1 MSKEI
6 IEWDLSLF
14 YKDVDDPKI
23 EKDMK
28 EIEELA
34 LKFNDEV
41 KGKLTDETLIP
52 SKLKEWYKMFE
63 KIWEK
68 MLDLNLYSSYIYSTT
83 SLDDKVKALHSK
95 IEEFRVN
102 IQEQTMFFEL
112 DLNKI
117 NDEKF
122 EELLNSEELSNY
134 NHHLKFNRQEK
145 PHQLSEKEEL
155 IIKLKDLTGVSG
167 FNKLSSELSS
177 SFTYEFEVEG
187 EKKTLTGPELFA
199 YMYHKDKDVRYRA
212 LRLYLSKYEENEL
225 VFTHIYNNVLKNW
238 VLETK
243 KKNYPTPISR
253 RNLRNE
259 VGDKIVEVLGEVTTK
274 NNTLVERYYNIK
286 KKIIKL
292 PELRMSD
299 MYAPVGEASLKYTYE
314 EAIEIIKEAVKKF
327 NPELVKITEELVK
340 REHIDVTPRKGKE
353 GGAYCGISKQQE
365 YPFVFVNFTGT
376 VDSALTLAHELG
388 HAYHAYNIQQVQTF
402 INVGTAL
409 PVAEIASVF
418 NEILTFDHF
427 MSLDLSK
434 EDRIALLANHIESN
448 FATSH
453 RQNAFYR
460 FEKQVH
466 DLLDKQLPT
475 TSDLKGIFAK
485 EMKHMFGN
493 SITNIEEDYASYVF
507 TIPHFISVPFY
518 VYAYNMSNMLVI
530 ALYQLYLEQKEEFI
544 PKYMKLLTIGRS
556 LTPEEMLAIVGID
569 LNDPSFWQKGMD
581 YLSKQ
586 IDKLEKLVNN

>member
-6 IEWDLSLF
+6 IAWDLSLF
-14 YKDVDDPKI
+14 YKNVDDPEI

-28 EIEELA
+28 KIEELA
-34 LKFNDEV
+34 LQFNKEV
-41 KGKLTDETLIP
+41 KGKLTDKSL
-52 SKLKEWYKMFE
+52 SSSQLKEWYKKIEAIYE
-63 KIWEK
+63 KI
-68 MLDLNLYSSYIYSTT
+68 LDLDLFSSYLYSTT
-83 SLDDKVKALHSK
+83 SLDDTVKALHSK
-95 IEEFRVN
+95 VEEFRVK
-102 IQEQTMFFEL
+102 IEEQTMFFEL

-117 NDEKF
+117 SDKKY
-122 EELLNSEELSNY
+122 EEFLNSEELSNY

-155 IIKLKDLTGVSG
+155 IIQLKDLTGARA

-187 EKKTLTGPELFA
+187 EKKTLPGPELFA
-199 YMYHKDKDVRYRA
+199 YMYHKDKEVRYRA

-243 KKNYPTPISR
+243 KRNYSTPISR

-259 VGDKIVEVLGEVTTK
+259 ISDKTVEVLGDVTTK

-286 KKIIKL
+286 KKIINL

-314 EAIEIIKEAVKKF
+314 EAIEIIKEAVQKF

-340 REHIDVTPRKGKE
+340 RKHIDVTPRKGKE
-353 GGAYCGISKQQE
+353 GGAFCGYSKQKE
-365 YPFVFVNFTGT
+365 YPFVFVNFTGDI
-376 VDSALTLAHELG
+376 DSALTLAHELG
-388 HAYHAYNIQQVQTF
+388 HAYHHYYIQQKQTM
-402 INVGTAL
+402 INIGSAL

-427 MSLDLSK
+427 MSMDLSK
-434 EDRIALLANHIESN
+434 EDKIALLANNIESN

-460 FEKQVH
+460 FEKYIH
-466 DLLDKQLPT
+466 DLLDERLPT
-475 TSDLKGIFAK
+475 TKDLKEAFTK
-485 EMKHMFGN
+485 EMKLMFGN
-493 SITNIEEDYASYVF
+493 SITNIDEDYSSYIF
-507 TIPHFISVPFY
+507 TVPHFLNVPFY
-518 VYAYNMSNMLVI
+518 VYAYNMSNLLVI

-544 PKYMKLLTIGRS
+544 PKYMKLLTVGRS
-556 LTPEEMLAIVGID
+556 LTPEEMLAKVGID
-569 LNDPSFWQKGMD
+569 LSDPSFWQKGMD

-586 IDKLEKLVNN
+586 IDLLEELV

>member
-1 MSKEI
+1 MSKDI
-6 IEWDLSLF
+6 IAWDLSLF
-14 YKDVDDPKI
+14 YKNVDDPKI

-34 LKFNDEV
+34 LQFNKDV
-41 KGKLTDETLIP
+41 KGKIIDESLTP
-52 SKLKEWYKMFE
+52 SKLKEWYEKIEEIYEKMF
-63 KIWEK
+63 
-68 MLDLNLYSSYIYSTT
+68 DLTLFSSYLYSTT
-83 SLDDKVKALHSK
+83 SLDDEVKALHSK
-95 IEEFRVN
+95 VEDFRVKIEEL
-102 IQEQTMFFEL
+102 IMFFEL
-112 DLNKI
+112 DLNKV

-122 EELLNSEELSNY
+122 EEFLNSKELSNY

-145 PHQLSEKEEL
+145 NHQLSEKEEL

-167 FNKLSSELSS
+167 FSKLSSELSS

-212 LRLYLSKYEENEL
+212 LKLYLSKYEENEL

-259 VGDKIVEVLGEVTTK
+259 VKDKAVEVLGEVTTK

-286 KKIIKL
+286 KKIINL

-314 EAIEIIKEAVKKF
+314 EAIEIITEAVQKF

-340 REHIDVTPRKGKE
+340 RKHIDVTPRKGKE
-353 GGAYCGISKQQE
+353 GGAFCGYSRQRE
-365 YPFVFVNFTGT
+365 YPFVFVNFTGDI
-376 VDSALTLAHELG
+376 DSVLTLAHELG
-388 HAYHAYNIQQVQTF
+388 HAYHHYHIQQTQTM
-402 INVGTAL
+402 INIGSAL

-427 MSLDLSK
+427 MSMDLSK
-434 EDRIALLANHIESN
+434 EDKIAILANNIEGN

-460 FEKQVH
+460 FEKYIH
-466 DLLDKQLPT
+466 DLLDKRLPT
-475 TSDLKGIFAK
+475 TKDLKEAFAK
-485 EMKHMFGN
+485 EMKLMFGN
-493 SITNIEEDYASYVF
+493 SITNIDEDYSSYIF
-507 TIPHFISVPFY
+507 TVPHFLNVPFY
-518 VYAYNMSNMLVI
+518 VYAYNMSNLLVI
-530 ALYQLYLEQKEEFI
+530 ALYQIYLEQKEEFI
-544 PKYMKLLTIGRS
+544 PKYMKLLTVGRS

-581 YLSKQ
+581 YLSMQ
-586 IDKLEKLVNN
+586 IDKLEELVY